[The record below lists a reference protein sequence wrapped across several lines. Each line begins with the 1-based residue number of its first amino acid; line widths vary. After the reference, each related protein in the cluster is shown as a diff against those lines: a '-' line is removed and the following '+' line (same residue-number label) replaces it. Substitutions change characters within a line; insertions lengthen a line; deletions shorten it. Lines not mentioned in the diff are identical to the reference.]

1 MLISIYCFPS
11 ELRVRFS
18 SSHYEAD
25 EDSGFAFV
33 GLVLEDVVETTTNVR
48 QVSKP
53 IRTHTLMPDKTVRYE
68 I

>member
-25 EDSGFAFV
+25 EDSGFALV

-48 QVSKP
+48 
-53 IRTHTLMPDKTVRYE
+53 
-68 I
+68 